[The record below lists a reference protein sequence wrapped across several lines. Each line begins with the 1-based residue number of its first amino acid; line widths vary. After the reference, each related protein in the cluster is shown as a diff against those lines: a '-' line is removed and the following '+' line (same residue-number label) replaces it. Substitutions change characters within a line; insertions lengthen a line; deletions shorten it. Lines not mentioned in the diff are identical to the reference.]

1 MSQPNQTKEVTLIMG
16 RPKGSKNKVD
26 SVGPGSI
33 NLTGGYVAPIIKE
46 AKPQGANVLG
56 KVNRT
61 IVITFPSGSLTA
73 RKSAG
78 GFIACNGR
86 GQDADGIWWNVPTAM
101 PLNPASGKSC
111 PVDGTDL
118 TDFLGNLAG

>member
-1 MSQPNQTKEVTLIMG
+1 MSQPNQTNEVKPLWADLRVARTKLT
-16 RPKGSKNKVD
+16 PWCQVA
-26 SVGPGSI
+26 SI
-33 NLTGGYVAPIIKE
+33 SQVAMLH
-46 AKPQGANVLG
+46 LG

-61 IVITFPSGSLTA
+61 IVLTFPSGSLTA

-101 PLNPASGKSC
+101 PLNPGNGKSC
-111 PVDGTDL
+111 PVDGTDIN
-118 TDFLGNLAG
+118 DFLGNLAG